1 MSPNDRYAIAEEL
14 LKSFTRS
21 KIRTQIMLILLE
33 GVKNSSELSEET
45 GTRNTTILHAIK
57 DMSDSEIVTKTE
69 GGYGLTN
76 VGKMQAYLLDDMV
89 NFIQIMRQY
98 RNFWITHDITGIPPK
113 LILKVGML
121 VQSEII
127 EGTPAD
133 ILKNQEYFISELG
146 KAKRIQGVS
155 PIIVPGYA
163 EVIATAL
170 MNGAKVDL
178 ILTKPILDIVAE
190 DCPDLLN
197 ELLKLETFRLYRID
211 TDVKVA
217 FTVTDR
223 MFSLGLFRMEGG
235 YDVGTDLNCMEDS
248 AREWGR
254 ELFEYYLK
262 KSEEIKRIAT
272 HSAVS
277 YRALKKI

>member
-21 KIRTQIMLILLE
+21 KTRTQIMLSLLE
-33 GVKNSSELSEET
+33 GVKSSSDLSEET

-57 DMSDSEIVTKTE
+57 DMRDSEIITKTE

-89 NFIQIMRQY
+89 NFIQIMEKY
-98 RNFWITHDITGIPPK
+98 RNFWMNHDITGIPPE
-113 LILKVGML
+113 LIPRMGML
-121 VQSEII
+121 AQSEII
-127 EGTPAD
+127 EGTLAD
-133 ILKNQEYFISELG
+133 ILKSHGHFMSELG

-178 ILTKPILDIVAE
+178 ILTKSILDIVAE

-235 YDVGTDLNCMEDS
+235 YDVGTDLNCIGDS
-248 AREWGR
+248 AREWGG
-254 ELFEYYLK
+254 ELFEYYLN
-262 KSEEIKRIAT
+262 KSEQIKRIAT
-272 HSAVS
+272 HSDASCGVS
-277 YRALKKI
+277 NQT